1 MRFENLTLEVK
12 DGLARLTLNRPK
24 AANSF
29 NLDLTR
35 EFLEAATICADD
47 SAIRAVL
54 LTGAGRFFSAGGD
67 LKNFAAAEDQ
77 VPKLV
82 AETADALHAAISKL
96 ARMNAPIVA
105 AVNGPAAGAGMSLV
119 CMTDIA
125 LAAESAI
132 FTMAYTAAGLAPD
145 GSSTYF
151 LPRAVGMRRARELML
166 TNRRLSAAEAHAWG
180 IVERVVPD
188 DDLMAEAEKLARALA
203 SGPTL
208 AFGAVKKLLLASQN
222 AQLEDQLDAETSA
235 IVSMTRTSDGREGVA
250 AFREKR
256 KPSFKG
262 A

>member
-12 DGLARLTLNRPK
+12 DGLARLMLNRPK

-77 VPKLV
+77 VPKMV
-82 AETADALHAAISKL
+82 SETADALHAAISKF

-188 DDLMAEAEKLARALA
+188 HDLMAEAEKLARALA

-235 IVSMTRTSDGREGVA
+235 ITSMTRTSDGREGVA
-250 AFREKR
+250 AFCEKR

>member
-1 MRFENLTLEVK
+1 MRFENLTLEVE

-67 LKNFAAAEDQ
+67 LKNFAAAQDQ
-77 VPKLV
+77 IPKLV

-125 LAAESAI
+125 LAAESA
-132 FTMAYTAAGLAPD
+132 FFSMAYTAAGLAPD
-145 GSSTYF
+145 GSSTFF
-151 LPRAVGMRRARELML
+151 LPRMVGIRRAKELML
-166 TNRRLSAAEAHAWG
+166 TNRRLSAAEAHALG

-188 DDLMAEAEKLARALA
+188 DALMDEAENLTRALA

-235 IVSMTRTSDGREGVA
+235 IASMTRTSDGREGVA

>member
-1 MRFENLTLEVK
+1 MVFENLTFDVK
-12 DGLARLTLNRPK
+12 DGLARLTFNRPH

-29 NLDLTR
+29 NLGMIR
-35 EFLEAATICADD
+35 EFLEAATICSKD
-47 SAIRAVL
+47 SKLRAVL
-54 LTGAGRFFSAGGD
+54 LAGSGRFFSAGGD
-67 LKNFAAAEDQ
+67 LKSFATAGDQ
-77 VPKLV
+77 VSESV
-82 AETADALHAAISKL
+82 AEVAGMLHAAISKF

-105 AVNGPAAGAGMSLV
+105 AVNGAAAGAGMSVV
-119 CMTDIA
+119 CMADIA
-125 LAAESAI
+125 LAAESAT

-151 LPRAVGMRRARELML
+151 LPRIVGLRRARELML

-188 DDLMAEAEKLARALA
+188 DDLMAEAEKLARTLA

-208 AFGAVKKLLLASQN
+208 AFGEVKKLLLASQT
-222 AQLEDQLDAETSA
+222 AQLEDQLDAETRA
-235 IVSMTRTSDGREGVA
+235 IASMAVTSDGREGVA

-256 KPSFKG
+256 RPNFKG

>member
-1 MRFENLTLEVK
+1 MSFENLTFEVR

-29 NLDLTR
+29 NLDLAR
-35 EFLEAATICADD
+35 EFLETATICAED

-54 LTGAGRFFSAGGD
+54 LTGAGRMFCAGGD

-77 VPKLV
+77 IPARV
-82 AETADALHAAISKL
+82 AETADTLHAAILKF
-96 ARMNAPIVA
+96 AHMNAPVVA

-119 CMTDIA
+119 CMTDMA

-132 FTMAYTAAGLAPD
+132 FTMAYTASGLAPD

-151 LPRAVGMRRARELML
+151 LPRIVGMRRARELML
-166 TNRRLSAAEAHAWG
+166 TNRRLSAAEAQAWG

-188 DDLMAEAEKLARALA
+188 DDLIAEAEKLARVLA

-208 AFGAVKKLLLASQN
+208 AFGAVKRLLLSSQN

-235 IVSMTRTSDGREGVA
+235 IVAMTRTSDGREGVA

-256 KPSFKG
+256 KPSFTG

>member
-77 VPKLV
+77 IPKLV

-132 FTMAYTAAGLAPD
+132 FAMAYTAAGLAPD

-151 LPRAVGMRRARELML
+151 LPRAVGMRRAKELIL

>member
-35 EFLEAATICADD
+35 EFLEAATICAND

-77 VPKLV
+77 IPKLV
-82 AETADALHAAISKL
+82 AETADALHAAISKF

-151 LPRAVGMRRARELML
+151 LPRAIGIRRARELML
-166 TNRRLSAAEAHAWG
+166 TNRILSAAEAHAWG

-188 DDLMAEAEKLARALA
+188 DDLIAEAEKLARALA

-235 IVSMTRTSDGREGVA
+235 IVSMTRASDGREGVA

>member
-1 MRFENLTLEVK
+1 MHFENLTFAVE

-29 NLDLTR
+29 NIDLTR
-35 EFLEAATICADD
+35 EFLEVATICADD
-47 SAIRAVL
+47 PAVRTVL

-77 VPKLV
+77 IPKLV
-82 AETADALHAAISKL
+82 SETADALHAAISKF

-125 LAAESAI
+125 LAAESA
-132 FTMAYTAAGLAPD
+132 FFSMAYTAAGLAPD
-145 GSSTYF
+145 GSSTFF
-151 LPRAVGMRRARELML
+151 LPRMVGIRRAKELML
-166 TNRRLSAAEAHAWG
+166 TNRRLSAAEAHELG
-180 IVERVVPD
+180 IVERVIPD
-188 DDLMAEAEKLARALA
+188 DTLMAEAEKLARALV

>member
-1 MRFENLTLEVK
+1 MHFENLIFEIE

-29 NLDLTR
+29 NIDLTR
-35 EFLEAATICADD
+35 EFLEVATICAED

-54 LTGAGRFFSAGGD
+54 LTGAGRFFCAGGD

-77 VPKLV
+77 IPELV
-82 AETADALHAAISKL
+82 SETADALHAAISKF
-96 ARMNAPIVA
+96 ARMNAPVVA

-125 LAAESAI
+125 LAAESA
-132 FTMAYTAAGLAPD
+132 FFSMAYTAAGLAPD
-145 GSSTYF
+145 GSSTFF
-151 LPRAVGMRRARELML
+151 LPRTVGIRRARELML
-166 TNRRLSAAEAHAWG
+166 SNRRLSAAEAHALG

-188 DDLMAEAEKLARALA
+188 DDLMAEAEKLALALA
-203 SGPTL
+203 DGPTL

-222 AQLEDQLDAETSA
+222 AKLEDQLDAETNA

-250 AFREKR
+250 AFRDKR
-256 KPSFKG
+256 KPSFRG

>member
-1 MRFENLTLEVK
+1 MSFENLIFEIDAGV
-12 DGLARLTLNRPK
+12 ARLTLNRPK
-24 AANSF
+24 AANSI

-35 EFLEAATICADD
+35 ELVEVATTCEKD
-47 SAIRAVL
+47 SSIRAVL
-54 LTGAGRFFSAGGD
+54 LTGSGRFFSAGGD

-77 VPKLV
+77 IPKLV
-82 AETADALHAAISKL
+82 SQTANTLHAAIAKF
-96 ARMNAPIVA
+96 ARMNAPVVA

-125 LAAESAI
+125 LAAESA
-132 FTMAYTAAGLAPD
+132 FFSMAYTAAGLAPD

-151 LPRAVGMRRARELML
+151 LPRIVGIRRARELML
-166 TNRRLSAAEAHAWG
+166 TNRRLSAAEACELG

-188 DDLMAEAEKLARALA
+188 GDLMREAENVARALA

-208 AFGAVKKLLLASQN
+208 AFGAVKKLLIASQN
-222 AQLEDQLDAETSA
+222 AQLEDQLDAEADA
-235 IVSMTRTSDGREGVA
+235 IVSMTGTSDGREGVS

-256 KPSFKG
+256 RPSFRG

>member
-67 LKNFAAAEDQ
+67 LKNFAAAKDQ
-77 VPKLV
+77 IPKLV
-82 AETADALHAAISKL
+82 SETADALHAAISKL

-105 AVNGPAAGAGMSLV
+105 AVNGPAAGAGMSVV

-125 LAAESAI
+125 LAAESA
-132 FTMAYTAAGLAPD
+132 FFSMAYTAAGLAPD

-151 LPRAVGMRRARELML
+151 LPRIVGIRRARELML
-166 TNRRLSAAEAHAWG
+166 SNRRLSAAEAHAWG

-222 AQLEDQLDAETSA
+222 AQLEDQLDAETNA